1 MTSSGGGGSP
11 RAASIRNAAS
21 SAVSAPASASPSRCA
36 AASRRAGVLGLFDR
50 VAAPVPIEVLAGG
63 KPTTPV
69 ILALDLGQR
78 TGWAVRNRD
87 GAIASG
93 VQEFRPGRFEGGGMI
108 WLRFRLW
115 LREVD
120 ETAGGV
126 GVVVFEEVR
135 RHLGTAAGHAYGG
148 YLAHLTAWA
157 EANRIPYQ
165 GVPVGTIK
173 RHVTGKGNADKQAV
187 IDAVRQL
194 GFAPA
199 DDNEADA
206 LALLHWAIAQGLG
219 GER

>member
-1 MTSSGGGGSP
+1 MRGSH
-11 RAASIRNAAS
+11 
-21 SAVSAPASASPSRCA
+21 
-36 AASRRAGVLGLFDR
+36 
-50 VAAPVPIEVLAGG
+50 
-63 KPTTPV
+63 T
-69 ILALDLGQR
+69 
-78 TGWAVRNRD
+78 
-87 GAIASG
+87 
-93 VQEFRPGRFEGGGMI
+93 I
-108 WLRFRLW
+108 WLRFRAW

-206 LALLHWAIAQGLG
+206 LALLHWAMAQGIG
-219 GER
+219 GVR

>member
-1 MTSSGGGGSP
+1 MTADEHDSKSETDGGDSFGRRRHRP
-11 RAASIRNAAS
+11 HHDNPIEASMAMMTLTKLEAD
-21 SAVSAPASASPSRCA
+21 ATA
-36 AASRRAGVLGLFDR
+36 
-50 VAAPVPIEVLAGG
+50 AAPVPIEVLAGN
-63 KPTTPV
+63 KPTRPV
-69 ILALDLGQR
+69 ILALDLGLK

-93 VQEFRPGRFEGGGMI
+93 THEFRPGRFEGGGMI
-108 WLRFRLW
+108 WLRFRSW

-135 RHLGTAAGHAYGG
+135 RHLGTTAAHAFGG

-157 EANRIPYQ
+157 EANRIPYR

-173 RHVTGKGNADKQAV
+173 RHVTGKGNADKAAV
-187 IDAVRQL
+187 IEAVRNL
-194 GFAPA
+194 GFRPA

-206 LALLHWAIAQGLG
+206 LALLHWAIAQRIGVI
-219 GER
+219 R

>member
-1 MTSSGGGGSP
+1 MATQTLTQRHADV
-11 RAASIRNAAS
+11 RAAT
-21 SAVSAPASASPSRCA
+21 
-36 AASRRAGVLGLFDR
+36 
-50 VAAPVPIEVLAGG
+50 PVPIEVLAGG
-63 KPTTPV
+63 RPTTSV

-78 TGWAVRNRD
+78 AGWAVRNRD

-93 VQEFRPGRFEGGGMI
+93 VQEFRPSRFEGGGMI
-108 WLRFRLW
+108 WLRFRAW
-115 LREVD
+115 LREID

-135 RHLGTAAGHAYGG
+135 RHLGTTAAHVFGG

-173 RHVTGKGNADKQAV
+173 RHATGKGNADKASVIAAV
-187 IDAVRQL
+187 KAL

-206 LALLHWAIAQGLG
+206 LALLHWTIAQGLG
-219 GER
+219 GDR

>member
-1 MTSSGGGGSP
+1 MEVFMAIATLTKRQP
-11 RAASIRNAAS
+11 D
-21 SAVSAPASASPSRCA
+21 ASATTGP
-36 AASRRAGVLGLFDR
+36 L
-50 VAAPVPIEVLAGG
+50 ETLAGSR
-63 KPTTPV
+63 PTPV

-108 WLRFRLW
+108 WLRFRAW
-115 LREVD
+115 LQEID
-120 ETAGGV
+120 ETVGGV
-126 GVVVFEEVR
+126 GIVVFEEVVAHR
-135 RHLGTAAGHAYGG
+135 GIAASHCYAGF
-148 YLAHLTAWA
+148 LAHLTAWA

-173 RHVTGKGNADKQAV
+173 RHIAGKGNADKAAV
-187 IDAVRQL
+187 IAAVKAL
-194 GFAPA
+194 GFHPV

-206 LALLHWAIAQGLG
+206 LALLSWALEHRAA

>member
-1 MTSSGGGGSP
+1 MATQTLTQRQP
-11 RAASIRNAAS
+11 DAS
-21 SAVSAPASASPSRCA
+21 
-36 AASRRAGVLGLFDR
+36 
-50 VAAPVPIEVLAGG
+50 VAAPAPIAVLAGG
-63 KPTTPV
+63 TPPTPV

-87 GAIASG
+87 GAIASATH
-93 VQEFRPGRFEGGGMI
+93 ERRPGRFEGGGMI
-108 WLRFRLW
+108 WLRFRAW
-115 LREVD
+115 LQEVD
-120 ETAGGV
+120 ETSGGV

-135 RHLGTAAGHAYGG
+135 RHLGTTAAHAFGG

-187 IDAVRQL
+187 IDAVCRL
-194 GFAPA
+194 GLTSS

-206 LALLHWAIAQGLG
+206 LALLHWAIAHGVG
-219 GER
+219 VVR